1 MLSNYP
7 YNINRSDRT
16 HSPGGGVCILSR
28 YSVNVIAVSI
38 PQHVNCFDICAV
50 DTVGVD
56 TSVRFITVYRPP
68 SSDTDIDA
76 VAAVKDL
83 INCLNKLCDVDCTV
97 VIVGD
102 FNFPNIDWSDPVL
115 VSDSDRC
122 SVGLLFAQFAQYA
135 M

>member
-1 MLSNYP
+1 MCGVRLIQWVSTHRYDLSL
-7 YNINRSDRT
+7 YN
-16 HSPGGGVCILSR
+16 
-28 YSVNVIAVSI
+28 
-38 PQHVNCFDICAV
+38 
-50 DTVGVD
+50 
-56 TSVRFITVYRPP
+56 RPP